1 MSKRLSK
8 FKSKYMTLL
17 ASLKNELLQKYPDK
31 IDRVEY
37 IVDILVYK
45 LYALKSHSLAD
56 YFHTVYLA
64 SKEFKEFEKLMPS
77 QEEVE
82 ELLKED

>member
-1 MSKRLSK
+1 MSKELSK
-8 FKSKYMTLL
+8 FKTKYMSMLIQ
-17 ASLKNELLQKYPDK
+17 LKNELLQKYPNKADR
-31 IDRVEY
+31 IDYV
-37 IVDILVYK
+37 VDVLMHK
-45 LYALKSHSLAD
+45 LYALKSHSLTD

-77 QEEVE
+77 SEELE